1 MKILVLNSGSSSIK
15 FKLYDVNEETN
26 YFSALCEGQADRI
39 GIAGSSIARQC
50 TGCCDMEKQFID
62 LPTHRHAIDEILKQL
77 TESKQAVLEDLD
89 DLTAVGHRVVH
100 GGEDFKGSVLM
111 DREVVKAIEH
121 NSMLAPLHNPP
132 NLMGIK
138 AMAFLMPFMP
148 QVAVFDTAIHQ
159 TMPKKAYMYALPR
172 AQYKEYK
179 IRKYGFHGTSHGY
192 VAKKAADEL
201 GKPLEELKLITCHL
215 GNGGSITAFMD
226 GVSVDTSM
234 GFTPLDGIIMGT
246 RSGTLDP
253 YVPLHIMESQEL
265 TPAQVSTM
273 LNKQGGLLAISGKSD
288 MRDNIQGAED
298 GDADCQ
304 LAIEMYCYTIQKY
317 IGSYIA
323 AMNGVDAIIF
333 TAGVGENN
341 PKLRA
346 QILENFGY
354 MGLKVDEAR
363 NDANETII
371 TTDDS
376 NVAALKVHTNEELVI
391 ALDTYE
397 LVKGNSE

>member
-15 FKLYDVNEETN
+15 FKLYEVNQENE

-39 GIAGSSIARQC
+39 GIAGSTITRQC
-50 TGCCDMEKQFID
+50 KGCCDKEKQFVD
-62 LPTHRHAIDEILKQL
+62 LATHKEAIDEILKLL
-77 TESKQAVLEDLD
+77 TESDKGVLKSLD
-89 DLTAVGHRVVH
+89 ELTGVGHRVVH
-100 GGEDFKGSVLM
+100 GGEDFTGSVVINR
-111 DREVVKAIEH
+111 DVIKAIER

-138 AMAFLMPFMP
+138 AMSSLLPDMP

-159 TMPKKAYMYALPR
+159 SMPKKAYMYALPR
-172 AQYKEYK
+172 AQYKTYK

-192 VAKKAADEL
+192 VASKAAEEL
-201 GKPLEELKLITCHL
+201 GKDLKDLKIITCHL
-215 GNGGSITAFMD
+215 GNGGSLAAFMG

-273 LNKQGGLLAISGKSD
+273 MNKQGGLLAISGKSD
-288 MRDNIQGAED
+288 MRDNVESALAGDED
-298 GDADCQ
+298 CKM
-304 LAIEMYCYTIQKY
+304 AIEMFCYSIQKY
-317 IGSYIA
+317 IGSYAA
-323 AMNGVDAIIF
+323 AMNGVDCIVF

-341 PKLRA
+341 PMLRA
-346 QILENFGY
+346 KILENFGFI
-354 MGLKVDEAR
+354 GVEVDVAK
-363 NDANETII
+363 NDANGTVL
-371 TTDDS
+371 TTADS
-376 NVAALKVHTNEELVI
+376 KVTALKIHTNEELVI
-391 ALDTYE
+391 ALDTYN
-397 LVKGNSE
+397 LIK